1 MKIFKILVTMKRQ
14 VYIFALC
21 CLTLMACNN
30 SEKRLLTSATGT
42 IYELLI
48 VVDNQYWN
56 SAVGDSLR
64 DIFDEPI
71 PALPQV
77 EPYFNISQAPTSAFD
92 NLLMPSRNILI
103 VDVNPEKYTS
113 TKIGYSTDLW
123 SHPQAVVRVACA
135 NAEDLEQCVSDY
147 GRRIRKYFVDQ
158 ELQRQGAFYESYC
171 NHDAT
176 HDIMKKFGIDILI
189 PNDMVKIQ
197 DADNFYWVCDA
208 RGQARKDIVIYSYP
222 YTDANTFTL
231 DYLLNKR
238 DSVLGKYV
246 TDSQNGYMI
255 TERRHIPP
263 VFDEFKVNKGGYC
276 AEIRGLWKM
285 KDGLAMGGP
294 FVSHSRVDEI
304 NHRVIT
310 VECFIYAAGM
320 KKRNT
325 LRQMEA
331 VLYTMKLPQEINEL
345 DALEVVA
352 K

>member
-1 MKIFKILVTMKRQ
+1 MMRRQ
-14 VYIFALC
+14 LFLLLLC
-21 CLTLMACNN
+21 CLTFAACKNN
-30 SEKRLLTSATGT
+30 NKRILTSATGT

-48 VVDNQYWN
+48 VADNQYWN
-56 SAVGDSLR
+56 GTTGDSLR
-64 DIFDEPI
+64 EVFEEPMVG
-71 PALPQV
+71 LPQV

-92 NLLMPSRNILI
+92 NMLMPSRNILI
-103 VDVNPEKYTS
+103 IDVNSEKYTQ

-123 SHPQAVVRVACA
+123 SHPQAVVK
-135 NAEDLEQCVSDY
+135 VSCPDKETLADCISKY

-158 ELQRQGAFYESYC
+158 ELSRQGVFYETYC
-171 NHDAT
+171 NHEASRE
-176 HDIMKKFGIDILI
+176 IMKKFGVDILI

-197 DADNFYWVCDA
+197 DDTDFYWVCDA

-222 YTDANTFTL
+222 YTDPNTFTL
-231 DYLLNKR
+231 DYLIHKR

-246 TDSQNGYMI
+246 TDSQNGHMI
-255 TERRHIPP
+255 TERNHIPP
-263 VFDEFKVNKGGYC
+263 VLDEFTVNKGGYC
-276 AEIRGLWKM
+276 AEVRGLWKM

-310 VECFIYAAGM
+310 VECFVYAAGM

-331 VLYTMKLPQEINEL
+331 VLYTMKLQQEINEL
-345 DALEVVA
+345 DQVVVTA
-352 K
+352 E